1 MEFKKKTLETQII
14 EIFQKISPAITR
26 LIQSET
32 DNANIVINLGKTKS
46 KNKNEININPSILV
60 NAVSD
65 SELEFKELIIGTVVH
80 EAIHSMEEYN
90 FNVDEDLTKYKDD
103 TEGLTNIDEVLEVLA
118 GPFGKYIFE
127 ILVHSYDEFQFV
139 KNFNGLR
146 SILEDIYK
154 ESSINIKNLKPF
166 NKFLTL
172 LFHNITGYV
181 ELDIEKYP
189 KNIKE
194 PLKETLR
201 VLDNFSYDK
210 NLIEDTIDITIEIT
224 DICRRYNL
232 LPDVDNQTLGERRE
246 SIENFE
252 DSVIDD
258 LNKVL
263 IPSSTNI
270 TSGNTLEKFLGKK
283 GADSEDEKLNFMDDH
298 VSKVGTS
305 STVYLPNGK
314 VSKLLS
320 TNLPK
325 SFKNLY
331 TNGLNT
337 YNSLLEEW
345 DLPVFK
351 VTNKIKPYFIHNK
364 KRLRISG
371 YDQGDL
377 SPHVPLMLA
386 SGRYERMFEQK
397 QRLSNK
403 SYAVSLLIDGSG
415 SMLEKDKGDFYPWS
429 LSAAL
434 IGASYLAQI
443 CHELDIDF
451 EVAIFNRSFAA
462 DELEN
467 EELYLKRKMAVSS
480 MLNTNYGSNAEY
492 YFNTTN
498 HYFIKKFD
506 DSWKENY
513 EKFIGLIE
521 FSRNLRESLDKIESN
536 LDHPPA
542 SMFERGTNVDER
554 NIMFS
559 TKRLLE
565 KGSKTK
571 LLAVLSDG
579 MTRGSLEDLKS
590 SINYASKV
598 GIDVIG
604 IGIGER
610 GTWKEYINKTQ
621 INEPEELIHS
631 IVNITNCLLYT
642 SPSPRDSRV
651 SRMPSS
657 A

>member
-32 DNANIVINLGKTKS
+32 DNPNIVINLGKTKS

-103 TEGLTNIDEVLEVLA
+103 TEGLTNIDEVLELLA

-181 ELDIEKYP
+181 ELDTEKYP

-283 GADSEDEKLNFMDDH
+283 GADSQDEKLNFMDDH

-631 IVNITNCLLYT
+631 IVNITKDILIKNIEEST
-642 SPSPRDSRV
+642 GV
-651 SRMPSS
+651 

>member
-103 TEGLTNIDEVLEVLA
+103 TEGLINIDEVLEVLA

-521 FSRNLRESLDKIESN
+521 FSRNLRESLDKLEPN

-631 IVNITNCLLYT
+631 IVNITKDILIKNIEEST
-642 SPSPRDSRV
+642 GV
-651 SRMPSS
+651 

>member
-32 DNANIVINLGKTKS
+32 DNPNIVINLGKTKS
-46 KNKNEININPSILV
+46 KNINEININPSILV

-103 TEGLTNIDEVLEVLA
+103 TEGLINIDEVLEVLA

-232 LPDVDNQTLGERRE
+232 LPDVDSQTLGERRE

-631 IVNITNCLLYT
+631 IVNITKDILIKNIEEST
-642 SPSPRDSRV
+642 GV
-651 SRMPSS
+651 

>member
-181 ELDIEKYP
+181 ELDVEKYP

-415 SMLEKDKGDFYPWS
+415 SMLEKEKGDFYPWS

-631 IVNITNCLLYT
+631 IVNITKDILIKNIEEST
-642 SPSPRDSRV
+642 GV
-651 SRMPSS
+651 

>member
-90 FNVDEDLTKYKDD
+90 FNVDEDITKYKDD

-631 IVNITNCLLYT
+631 IVNITKDILIKNIKLT
-642 SPSPRDSRV
+642 SGV
-651 SRMPSS
+651 

>member
-26 LIQSET
+26 LIQSQT
-32 DNANIVINLGKTKS
+32 DNPNIVINLGKTKS

-90 FNVDEDLTKYKDD
+90 FIVDEDLTKYKDD

-181 ELDIEKYP
+181 ELDIDKYP

-631 IVNITNCLLYT
+631 IVNITKDILIKNIEEST
-642 SPSPRDSRV
+642 GV
-651 SRMPSS
+651 

>member
-32 DNANIVINLGKTKS
+32 DNPNIVINLGKTKS

-103 TEGLTNIDEVLEVLA
+103 TEGLTNIDEVLELLA

-181 ELDIEKYP
+181 ELDTEKYP

-631 IVNITNCLLYT
+631 IVNITKDILIKNIEEST
-642 SPSPRDSRV
+642 GV
-651 SRMPSS
+651 

>member
-103 TEGLTNIDEVLEVLA
+103 TEGLTNIDEILEVLA

-631 IVNITNCLLYT
+631 IVNITKDILIKNIEEST
-642 SPSPRDSRV
+642 GV
-651 SRMPSS
+651 

>member
-263 IPSSTNI
+263 IPSSTNV

-631 IVNITNCLLYT
+631 IVNITKDILIKNIEEST
-642 SPSPRDSRV
+642 GV
-651 SRMPSS
+651 

>member
-90 FNVDEDLTKYKDD
+90 FNVDEDLTKYKDE

-631 IVNITNCLLYT
+631 IVNITKDILIKNIEEST
-642 SPSPRDSRV
+642 GV
-651 SRMPSS
+651 

>member
-32 DNANIVINLGKTKS
+32 DNPNIIINLGKTKS

-521 FSRNLRESLDKIESN
+521 FSRNLRESLDKLESN

-631 IVNITNCLLYT
+631 IVNITKDILIKNIEEST
-642 SPSPRDSRV
+642 GV
-651 SRMPSS
+651 

>member
-90 FNVDEDLTKYKDD
+90 FIVDEDLTKYKDD

-631 IVNITNCLLYT
+631 IVNITKDILIKNIEEST
-642 SPSPRDSRV
+642 GV
-651 SRMPSS
+651 

>member
-32 DNANIVINLGKTKS
+32 DNPNIVINLGKTKS

-90 FNVDEDLTKYKDD
+90 FDVDEDLTKYKDD

-139 KNFNGLR
+139 KKFNGLK

-631 IVNITNCLLYT
+631 IVNITKDILIKNIEEST
-642 SPSPRDSRV
+642 GV
-651 SRMPSS
+651 

>member
-32 DNANIVINLGKTKS
+32 NNANIVINLGKTKS

-631 IVNITNCLLYT
+631 IVNITKDILIKNIEEST
-642 SPSPRDSRV
+642 GV
-651 SRMPSS
+651 

>member
-127 ILVHSYDEFQFV
+127 ILVHSYEEFQFV

-521 FSRNLRESLDKIESN
+521 FSRNLRESLDKIETN

-631 IVNITNCLLYT
+631 IVNITKDILIKNIEEST
-642 SPSPRDSRV
+642 GV
-651 SRMPSS
+651 

>member
-521 FSRNLRESLDKIESN
+521 FSRNLRESLDKLESN

-631 IVNITNCLLYT
+631 IVNITKDILIKNIEEST
-642 SPSPRDSRV
+642 GV
-651 SRMPSS
+651 

>member
-32 DNANIVINLGKTKS
+32 DNPNIIINLGKTKS

-103 TEGLTNIDEVLEVLA
+103 TEGLINIDEVLEVLA

-467 EELYLKRKMAVSS
+467 EELYLKRKWAVSS

-521 FSRNLRESLDKIESN
+521 FSRNLRESLDKLESN

-631 IVNITNCLLYT
+631 IVNITKDILIKNIEGST
-642 SPSPRDSRV
+642 GV
-651 SRMPSS
+651 

>member
-90 FNVDEDLTKYKDD
+90 FDVDEDLTKYKDD

-232 LPDVDNQTLGERRE
+232 LPDVDSQTLGERRE

-631 IVNITNCLLYT
+631 IVNITKDILIKNIEEST
-642 SPSPRDSRV
+642 GV
-651 SRMPSS
+651 

>member
-194 PLKETLR
+194 PLKESLR
-201 VLDNFSYDK
+201 VLHNFSYDK

-536 LDHPPA
+536 FDHPPA

-631 IVNITNCLLYT
+631 IVNITKDILIKNIEEST
-642 SPSPRDSRV
+642 GV
-651 SRMPSS
+651 

>member
-32 DNANIVINLGKTKS
+32 DNPNIVINLGKTKS

-103 TEGLTNIDEVLEVLA
+103 TEGLTNIDEVLELLA

-181 ELDIEKYP
+181 ELDTEKYP

-232 LPDVDNQTLGERRE
+232 LPDVDSQTLGERRE

-283 GADSEDEKLNFMDDH
+283 GADSQDEKLNFMDDH

-521 FSRNLRESLDKIESN
+521 FSRNLRESLDKIETN
-536 LDHPPA
+536 MDHPPA

-631 IVNITNCLLYT
+631 IVNITKDILIKNIEEST
-642 SPSPRDSRV
+642 GV
-651 SRMPSS
+651 

>member
-90 FNVDEDLTKYKDD
+90 FDVDEDLTKYKDD

-201 VLDNFSYDK
+201 VLYNFSYDK

-467 EELYLKRKMAVSS
+467 VELYLKRKMAVSS
-480 MLNTNYGSNAEY
+480 MINTNYGSNAEY

-631 IVNITNCLLYT
+631 IVNITKDILIKNIEEST
-642 SPSPRDSRV
+642 GV
-651 SRMPSS
+651 

>member
-103 TEGLTNIDEVLEVLA
+103 TEGLSNIDEVLEVLA

-181 ELDIEKYP
+181 ELDVEKYP

-345 DLPVFK
+345 ELPVFK

-631 IVNITNCLLYT
+631 IVNITKDILIKNIEEST
-642 SPSPRDSRV
+642 GV
-651 SRMPSS
+651 

>member
-32 DNANIVINLGKTKS
+32 DNPNIVINLGKTKS

-80 EAIHSMEEYN
+80 EAIHSMEEYK

-181 ELDIEKYP
+181 ELDTEKYP

-521 FSRNLRESLDKIESN
+521 FSRNLRESLDKIETN
-536 LDHPPA
+536 MDHPPA

-631 IVNITNCLLYT
+631 IVNITKDILIKNIEEST
-642 SPSPRDSRV
+642 GV
-651 SRMPSS
+651 

>member
-172 LFHNITGYV
+172 LFHNITGYF
-181 ELDIEKYP
+181 ELEIEKYP

-631 IVNITNCLLYT
+631 IVNITKDILIKNIEEST
-642 SPSPRDSRV
+642 GV
-651 SRMPSS
+651 

>member
-536 LDHPPA
+536 LEHPPA

-631 IVNITNCLLYT
+631 IVNITKDILIKNIEEST
-642 SPSPRDSRV
+642 GV
-651 SRMPSS
+651 

>member
-542 SMFERGTNVDER
+542 SMFERGTNVEER

-631 IVNITNCLLYT
+631 IVNITKDILIKNIEEST
-642 SPSPRDSRV
+642 GV
-651 SRMPSS
+651 

>member
-90 FNVDEDLTKYKDD
+90 FNVDEDITKYKDD

-631 IVNITNCLLYT
+631 IVNITKDILIKNIEEST
-642 SPSPRDSRV
+642 GV
-651 SRMPSS
+651 

>member
-90 FNVDEDLTKYKDD
+90 FIVDEDLTKYKDD

-181 ELDIEKYP
+181 ELDVEKYP

-232 LPDVDNQTLGERRE
+232 LPDVDSQTLGERRE

-631 IVNITNCLLYT
+631 IVNITKDILIKNIEEST
-642 SPSPRDSRV
+642 GV
-651 SRMPSS
+651 

>member
-80 EAIHSMEEYN
+80 EAIHSMEEYK
-90 FNVDEDLTKYKDD
+90 FNVDEDITKYKDD

-631 IVNITNCLLYT
+631 IVNITKDILIKNIEEST
-642 SPSPRDSRV
+642 GV
-651 SRMPSS
+651 

>member
-232 LPDVDNQTLGERRE
+232 LPDVDSQTLGERRE

-467 EELYLKRKMAVSS
+467 EELYIKRKMAVSS

-631 IVNITNCLLYT
+631 IVNITKDILIKNIEEST
-642 SPSPRDSRV
+642 GV
-651 SRMPSS
+651 

>member
-181 ELDIEKYP
+181 ELDTEKYP

-283 GADSEDEKLNFMDDH
+283 GADSQDEKLNFMDDH

-521 FSRNLRESLDKIESN
+521 FSRNLRESLDKIETN
-536 LDHPPA
+536 MDHPPA

-631 IVNITNCLLYT
+631 IVNITKDILIKNIEEST
-642 SPSPRDSRV
+642 GV
-651 SRMPSS
+651 

>member
-46 KNKNEININPSILV
+46 KNNNEININPSILV

-631 IVNITNCLLYT
+631 IVNITKDILIKNIEEST
-642 SPSPRDSRV
+642 GV
-651 SRMPSS
+651 